1 MSPLTLAQNPST
13 LLYPASPAVG
23 EEGCVE
29 RTFLWIATTAD
40 ATWRAVP
47 SESIAAG
54 DAIVNYR
61 PCTVSIV
68 TSPDFLKYFAFV
80 QALIPLRPDLNVG
93 RRPNLY
99 QDARQYVNSPIPPAG
114 YLA

>member
-29 RTFLWIATTAD
+29 RTLLWAGTMAD

-54 DAIVNYR
+54 DSIVNYR

-68 TSPDFLKYFAFV
+68 TSPDFLKYFAFI
-80 QALIPLRPDLNVG
+80 QALIPLRPDLNVA

-99 QDARQYVNSPIPPAG
+99 QDARQYANSPVPPAG